1 MAEGFLEPSKEG
13 NTVME
18 DIGSTYFNILLATSF
33 YQNAREDACGDIISC
48 KMHNLVHD
56 FAISISKS
64 EILILEGDSVDN
76 VSEVQ
81 PLFVQ
86 SDGETTP
93 RTSFSGDSFKKC
105 AH

>member
-1 MAEGFLEPSKEG
+1 MLFRS
-13 NTVME
+13 M
-18 DIGSTYFNILLATSF
+18 YFNILLATSF
-33 YQNAREDACGDIISC
+33 FQNAREDAYGDIISC

-81 PLFVQ
+81 PLFVR

>member
-1 MAEGFLEPSKEG
+1 MVEGFLEPSKEG

-64 EILILEGDSVDN
+64 EILILEGGFVDN
-76 VSEVQ
+76 VRK
-81 PLFVQ
+81 PLFVR
-86 SDGETTP
+86 SDGKTTQIG
-93 RTSFSGDSFKKC
+93 R
-105 AH
+105 AHV